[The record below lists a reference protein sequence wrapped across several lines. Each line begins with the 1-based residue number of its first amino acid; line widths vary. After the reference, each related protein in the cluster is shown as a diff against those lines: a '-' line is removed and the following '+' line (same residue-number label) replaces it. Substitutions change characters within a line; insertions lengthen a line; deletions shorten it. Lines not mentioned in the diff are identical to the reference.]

1 MEHTKGLV
9 KDQEKDFFLTQL
21 DLKMECLMVHFPMNT
36 LRILSKRFAGLYYLR
51 HPRKSCTSDSCL
63 LSLEL
68 LEALLPDPIK
78 PLYPEFGPPCANP
91 ARGSASLFLL
101 LFPLNHNTAR

>member
-1 MEHTKGLV
+1 MA
-9 KDQEKDFFLTQL
+9 
-21 DLKMECLMVHFPMNT
+21 HFPKNT
-36 LRILSKRFAGLYYLR
+36 MLILSKRFAGLYYLR

-68 LEALLPDPIK
+68 PEALLPDPIK

-101 LFPLNHNTAR
+101 LFPLNHNTARSIPSNSKIGENTHKSIPIG